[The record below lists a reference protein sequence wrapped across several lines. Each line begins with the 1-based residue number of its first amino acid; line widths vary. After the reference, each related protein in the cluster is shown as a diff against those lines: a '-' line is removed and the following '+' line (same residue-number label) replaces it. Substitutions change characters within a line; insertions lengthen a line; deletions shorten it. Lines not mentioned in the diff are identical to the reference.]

1 VERSADGR
9 DVVTIPGS
17 PRNLALI
24 ALVAN
29 LAIGSG
35 LYKILGQGPAFLLSC
50 SVAVGLSALVLAFGA
65 VKKTQ
70 RLELTR
76 EGFTNYNLFGLAAQ
90 RRAWTDVDGSFA
102 VIRIGLNEAVAYR
115 LTEASKKPG
124 KPSPFLSGYDEA
136 IPALFP
142 VSAQQLALLLNNH
155 KHGIADSRVPGG
167 G

>member
-1 VERSADGR
+1 VESSADGR

-24 ALVAN
+24 ALVGN
-29 LAIGSG
+29 LAIGLG
-35 LYKILGQGPAFLLSC
+35 LYKILGPGTALVLAC

-90 RRAWTDVDGSFA
+90 KRAWTDVDGAFA
-102 VIRIGLNEAVAYR
+102 VIRIGHNEAVAYR
-115 LTEASKKPG
+115 LTEASKKSG
-124 KPSPFLSGYDEA
+124 RPSPFLSGYER
-136 IPALFP
+136 P
-142 VSAQQLALLLNNH
+142 
-155 KHGIADSRVPGG
+155 SRRSSPCPRSSWPCC
-167 G
+167 